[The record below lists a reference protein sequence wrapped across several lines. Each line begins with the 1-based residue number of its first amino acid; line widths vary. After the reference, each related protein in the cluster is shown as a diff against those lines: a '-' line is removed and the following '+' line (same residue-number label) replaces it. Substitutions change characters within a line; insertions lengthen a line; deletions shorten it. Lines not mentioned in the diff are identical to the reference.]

1 MYLAGVWSRL
11 PGRPIALATG
21 EEVEKWRGLYAVSL
35 SHFVSLCRAVSSLS
49 SVPLLLYVEGV
60 AFHRS
65 IAHRARK
72 ESTLEY
78 KPLFTEVRR
87 NNKDKRELDRSS
99 FLLRH
104 PNEEELK
111 SSVATGA
118 KRVATNNMHALHGPP
133 GGGGSLGTNS
143 PSRTPETLKLETLPQ
158 NPES

>member
-1 MYLAGVWSRL
+1 MERTV
-11 PGRPIALATG
+11 
-21 EEVEKWRGLYAVSL
+21 RGLSL
-35 SHFVSLCRAVSSLS
+35 SLCLTLQSSLLALIRAS
-49 SVPLLLYVEGV
+49 VEGV

>member
-72 ESTLEY
+72 ESTIDYEY
-78 KPLFTEVRR
+78 RVMK
-87 NNKDKRELDRSS
+87 S
-99 FLLRH
+99 
-104 PNEEELK
+104 EETTK
-111 SSVATGA
+111 T
-118 KRVATNNMHALHGPP
+118 K
-133 GGGGSLGTNS
+133 
-143 PSRTPETLKLETLPQ
+143 ET
-158 NPES
+158 